1 MKNFLLLSLIC
12 FQFLSYGQDLDIYN
26 IKQDDKLKIPSIP
39 YGMTVDE
46 FQLLSRNLRMKDML
60 YAMVV
65 PGYVH
70 FHAKEIKTGYW
81 LLGTR
86 VSGFMG
92 LTWIGL
98 DSHVRMREFM
108 SFNFEFD
115 PTIGANRIKV
125 YGYVATVSMIFI
137 FGTYFYDWIHGQY
150 KLAKKQDN
158 IRYRYGLKL
167 KIENLQSSV
176 QTQSNV
182 TSLSLTLNF

>member
-1 MKNFLLLSLIC
+1 MKKFLLLSLIS

-26 IKQDDKLKIPSIP
+26 IKQDDKLKIPNLP
-39 YGMTVDE
+39 YGMTADE
-46 FQLLSRNLRMKDML
+46 FQLLSRSFRMKDML

-65 PGYVH
+65 PGYAH
-70 FHAKEIKTGYW
+70 FHAKEMKTGYW

-92 LTWIGL
+92 LAWIGL
-98 DSHVRMREFM
+98 DSGVRVREFLR
-108 SFNFEFD
+108 FNFEFD
-115 PTIGANRIKV
+115 PDIEERRIKA
-125 YGYVATVSMIFI
+125 YGVVGTVSIIFI

-182 TSLSLTLNF
+182 TSLSLTLSF